1 MGNVMWNDYVR
12 SFVMAMHKGRMQPQV
27 PVVHYLRK
35 LQPLTHLVA
44 ASGKTSVNC
53 IEKNIR
59 RYQLCFCLS
68 KETVTMVY

>member
-1 MGNVMWNDYVR
+1 MRNVPWNDYVR
-12 SFVMAMHKGRMQPQV
+12 SFVMVMHKGRMQHQV
-27 PVVHYLRK
+27 PVAHYLKK
-35 LQPLTHLVA
+35 LQPLMRLAA

-53 IEKNIR
+53 IEMNIR